1 MDRLFV
7 FQVTSLD
14 PDACR
19 DQVSLAL
26 KQRTE
31 LLSRQKYPRLWR
43 MSDNLSRKGKAPPA
57 VLRRRRKLRVILG
70 LVNWTMGLFLMLPGL
85 MDPAALFVPL
95 LVGSLCFGFSA
106 GILWRNA
113 RRLLGILSVLFGAVL
128 CLGGLCSLAE
138 LGRFLPL
145 GVLCLAVGVAAL
157 GPLKQ
162 ARASVFDRAADRLLK
177 ERAAPSGNEDI
188 RVAFSEEGMSIGLEN
203 EGPADRLF
211 PYSSFEFVLETE
223 DLLLPI
229 CDDSIM
235 VLQKKDQLTGTV
247 PELAE
252 FLGKRTQ
259 YVCIKAL
266 ADSRKM
272 DDT

>member
-70 LVNWTMGLFLMLPGL
+70 LVNWTMGLFLLLPGL

-157 GPLKQ
+157 GPRKQ
-162 ARASVFDRAADRLLK
+162 TRPVS
-177 ERAAPSGNEDI
+177 
-188 RVAFSEEGMSIGLEN
+188 
-203 EGPADRLF
+203 
-211 PYSSFEFVLETE
+211 
-223 DLLLPI
+223 
-229 CDDSIM
+229 
-235 VLQKKDQLTGTV
+235 LTG
-247 PELAE
+247 PRIA
-252 FLGKRTQ
+252 
-259 YVCIKAL
+259 C
-266 ADSRKM
+266 
-272 DDT
+272 